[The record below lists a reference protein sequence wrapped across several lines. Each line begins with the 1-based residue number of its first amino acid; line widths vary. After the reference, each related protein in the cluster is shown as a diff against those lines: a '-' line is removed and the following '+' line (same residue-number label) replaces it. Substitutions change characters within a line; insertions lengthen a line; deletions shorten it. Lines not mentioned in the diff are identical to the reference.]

1 MLLVAQPVRRLG
13 FSAVV
18 IEWGEGGAARP
29 DPDNPE
35 SNKERSCMRIS
46 VRRAGAVAGLLALA
60 AVTALGGAATAAP
73 SKAKSPSGAMAE
85 AANGASGGGGEL
97 KVVAEGLDNPRG
109 IGFGP
114 DGALYVAESGS
125 GGTPGPDNCVAGGPE
140 GGRTCFGRTGAVT
153 RITKRGQHRV
163 LTGLPSLAEDG
174 GVAATGPVD
183 LGFSGWTGYLLLGNF
198 GGPTE
203 RALFGPG
210 ARRLGNLLKVNLHG
224 IRSVA
229 DFARFEAA
237 NDPDESAGAEGGEPG
252 INSNPNGLL
261 VRRHS
266 QVVADAGGN
275 DLLKVDHKGRISVL
289 AVFPT
294 RAVAGPPPNPVMQ
307 AVPTSVVKGPDG
319 AYYVGQLTGFPFPP
333 GGANVFRVVP
343 GKAPK
348 VFAGGFTN
356 IIDIAFDKK
365 GRLYVLE
372 IATDGLLN
380 VPEGELPTGRL
391 VRVNKDGSRTTLASE
406 GLAAPGG
413 FVLGHGHAY
422 ITNNSILSDAGQVV
436 KVRI

>member
-1 MLLVAQPVRRLG
+1 
-13 FSAVV
+13 
-18 IEWGEGGAARP
+18 
-29 DPDNPE
+29 
-35 SNKERSCMRIS
+35 MRIS

-73 SKAKSPSGAMAE
+73 SKSKSPSRAMAD
-85 AANGASGGGGEL
+85 AAHGASGGGGEL
-97 KVVAEGLDNPRG
+97 KIVAEGLDNPRG

-125 GGTPGPDNCVAGGPE
+125 GGAGPCVEGGPE

-153 RITKRGQHRV
+153 RIAKRGQHRV
-163 LTGLPSLAEDG
+163 LTGLPSLAEEG

-203 RALFGPG
+203 RAAFGPG

-237 NDPDESAGAEGGEPG
+237 NDPDEGAGAGGGEPG

-261 VRRHS
+261 VRKHS

-275 DLLKVDHKGRISVL
+275 DLLKVGHKGRISVV
-289 AVFPT
+289 AVFPP
-294 RAVAGPPPNPVMQ
+294 RVVPAPPGIPDLPPEIPMQ

-333 GGANVFRVVP
+333 GGAKVFRVVP

-348 VFAGGFTN
+348 VYAGGFTN
-356 IIDIAFDKK
+356 IIDIAFDKM

-372 IATDGLLN
+372 IATGGLLN
-380 VPEGELPTGRL
+380 TPEGELPVGRL
-391 VRVNKDGSRTTLASE
+391 VRVNRDGSRTTLASE

-413 FVLGHGHAY
+413 FVLGRRHAY
-422 ITNNSILSDAGQVV
+422 ITNNSILPDAGQVV
-436 KVRI
+436 KVAI

>member
-1 MLLVAQPVRRLG
+1 
-13 FSAVV
+13 
-18 IEWGEGGAARP
+18 
-29 DPDNPE
+29 
-35 SNKERSCMRIS
+35 MRIS

-60 AVTALGGAATAAP
+60 AVTALGGTATAAP
-73 SKAKSPSGAMAE
+73 SKAKSPSRAMAD
-85 AANGASGGGGEL
+85 AAHGASGGGGEL

-125 GGTPGPDNCVAGGPE
+125 GGAGPCVEGPE
-140 GGRTCFGRTGAVT
+140 GGEACFGRTGAVT

-163 LTGLPSLAEDG
+163 LTGLPSLAEEG
-174 GVAATGPVD
+174 GVAAAGPVD
-183 LGFSGWTGYLLLGNF
+183 LGFSGRTGYLLVGNP
-198 GGPTE
+198 GGGTE
-203 RALFGPG
+203 TREQFGPAG
-210 ARRLGNLLKVNLHG
+210 RRFGKLLKVNLHG
-224 IRSVA
+224 IRAVA
-229 DFARFEAA
+229 DFPRFEE
-237 NDPDESAGAEGGEPG
+237 NNNPDEGGGALPGEE
-252 INSNPNGLL
+252 IDSNPNGLL
-261 VRRHS
+261 VRHRS
-266 QVVADAGGN
+266 QLVTDAGGN
-275 DLLKVDHKGRISVL
+275 DLLKVDHKGRISVV
-289 AVFPT
+289 AVFPP
-294 RAVAGPPPNPVMQ
+294 RVVPAPPGIPDLPPEIPMQ

-348 VFAGGFTN
+348 VYAGGFTN

-372 IATDGLLN
+372 IATNGLLN
-380 VPEGELPTGRL
+380 TPEGELPVGRL

-413 FVLGHGHAY
+413 FVLGHRHAY

-436 KVRI
+436 KVAI

>member
-1 MLLVAQPVRRLG
+1 
-13 FSAVV
+13 
-18 IEWGEGGAARP
+18 
-29 DPDNPE
+29 
-35 SNKERSCMRIS
+35 MRIS

-73 SKAKSPSGAMAE
+73 SKAKSPSRAMAD
-85 AANGASGGGGEL
+85 AAHGASGGGEL

-125 GGTPGPDNCVAGGPE
+125 GGAGPCVEGPE
-140 GGRTCFGRTGAVT
+140 GGEACFGRTGAVT

-163 LTGLPSLAEDG
+163 LTGLPSLAEEG
-174 GVAATGPVD
+174 GVAASGPVD
-183 LGFSGWTGYLLLGNF
+183 LGFSGRTGYLLVGNP
-198 GGPTE
+198 GGGTE
-203 RALFGPG
+203 TREQFGPAG
-210 ARRLGNLLKVNLHG
+210 RRFGKLLKVNLHG
-224 IRSVA
+224 IRAVA
-229 DFARFEAA
+229 DFPRFEE
-237 NDPDESAGAEGGEPG
+237 NNNPDEGGGALPGEE
-252 INSNPNGLL
+252 IDSNPNGLL
-261 VRRHS
+261 VRHRS
-266 QVVADAGGN
+266 QLVTDAGGN
-275 DLLKVDHKGRISVL
+275 DLLKVDHKGRISVV
-289 AVFPT
+289 AVFPP
-294 RAVAGPPPNPVMQ
+294 RVVPAPPGIPDLPPEIPMQ

-348 VFAGGFTN
+348 VYAGGFTN

-372 IATDGLLN
+372 IATNGLLN
-380 VPEGELPTGRL
+380 TPEGELPVGRL

-413 FVLGHGHAY
+413 FVLGHRHAY

-436 KVRI
+436 KVAI